1 MDSLRNKAYSSELL
15 SSKMSIGSL
24 ASPQVNTFDKLLQFV
39 REKYNQRLR
48 ALESAGENYKNLC
61 GQDPA
66 IKVMRESSITEK
78 YADSR
83 MNELFH
89 SSIITENEQTITL
102 LQNELMQKKS
112 ENLKLEQQLYFMK
125 VELEKAEDRLK
136 LGSDRNY
143 YISPSS
149 RENSRDLLD
158 KEKQKTEA
166 LEHEIESMK
175 TEITKSRELYYEYEK
190 LQRYVEQLEDERDK
204 FHESIGPQSEA
215 KTIIEAQ
222 KQAGV
227 ETIKELQ
234 MAFKK
239 KSKIFKKKILEQ
251 KQHIESLENEFKN
264 TKKSRNPEP
273 QPTEYSTQQMQELK
287 NYYEKREADTIE
299 KHKSQIISLQNQFQ
313 ELMEKKIQ
321 QIQSQIDPRLMN
333 NPISQEQYME
343 ICRQK
348 KDAENELLQMKVSI
362 LQYKEAKNDG
372 YEKEITDAKIKLL
385 KADEK
390 ISQQNILI
398 NEYEE
403 AIHKYKEGILSKD
416 KDIQT
421 IKSLIQND
429 KSKIH
434 KSQLLKLKNITFL
447 MASQQANI
455 KAAVEKHIK
464 EMASEYMAKIKDFGA
479 KLISK
484 SKSLHNSKMS
494 SLITENRNLSN
505 LLRTNSEAFDRLQQE
520 VQSEAIKI
528 KVKSQKGIEK
538 VVKECRE
545 KYEKEIEDLRA
556 QIVRQREELEKAEN
570 SIQFGNHLNKQ
581 LKDEIDWLRNEKDN
595 MRKKQVAIEERLT
608 TQTSDFK
615 VQIKNKQ
622 HEIDMLRKTIT

>member
-24 ASPQVNTFDKLLQFV
+24 ASPQISTFDKLLQFV

-61 GQDPA
+61 SQDPA
-66 IKVMRESSITEK
+66 IKVMRESAITEK

-89 SSIITENEQTITL
+89 SSLITENEQTITL

-125 VELEKAEDRLK
+125 VELEKTEDKLK

-149 RENSRDLLD
+149 RENSKDLYE
-158 KEKQKTEA
+158 KEKHKTEA
-166 LEHEIESMK
+166 LENEIESMK
-175 TEITKSRELYYEYEK
+175 NEITKARELYFEYEK

-204 FHESIGPQSEA
+204 FHESVGPQSEV
-215 KTIIEAQ
+215 KTIMEAQ

-234 MAFKK
+234 TAFKK

-251 KQHIESLENEFKN
+251 KQHIESLENDLKT
-264 TKKSRNPEP
+264 TKKTRNPEP
-273 QPTEYSTQQMQELK
+273 QPLENSSQQIQELK
-287 NYYEKREADTIE
+287 NYYEKREAEAIE

-333 NPISQEQYME
+333 NSISQEQYSE

-348 KDAENELLQMKVSI
+348 KEVENELLQMKISV
-362 LQYKEAKNDG
+362 LQYKETKNEG
-372 YEKEITDAKIKLL
+372 YEKEITDAKIKIL

-390 ISQQNILI
+390 ISQQNMLI

-403 AIHKYKEGILSKD
+403 AIRKYKEGILSKE

-421 IKSLIQND
+421 LKSLLQND

-447 MASQQANI
+447 MSSQQTNI
-455 KAAVEKHIK
+455 KAAVDKYIK
-464 EMASEYMAKIKDFGA
+464 EMATEYMAKIKDFGA
-479 KLISK
+479 KLITK

-494 SLITENRNLSN
+494 SMITENRNLSN

-520 VQSEAIKI
+520 VQSEAMKI
-528 KVKSQKGIEK
+528 KMKSQKGIEK

-556 QIVRQREELEKAEN
+556 QIVRQREELEKVEN
-570 SIQFGNHLNKQ
+570 SVQFANHLNKQ
-581 LKDEIDWLRNEKDN
+581 LKDEVDWLRNEKDN
-595 MRKKQVAIEERLT
+595 MRKKQIAIEERLT
-608 TQTSDFK
+608 TQTSDFR
-615 VQIKNKQ
+615 VQMKNKQ
-622 HEIDMLRKTIT
+622 NEIDMLRKTIN